1 MTGETESSIG
11 APSQRSGEVIDLR
24 TRRSY
29 RPHLGSV
36 ACQQVGS
43 ARRRI
48 GLSASEFA
56 EVLTPLLGWTPSAE
70 TIQSWETNVVPPGD
84 VLLAVGLAAQAA
96 SPQLETGAGPEHD
109 LLAEM
114 VARRYADVE
123 AVFPTRSE
131 FASKMPPHTLFDS
144 ATEIRAA
151 GLSLNILCQQYA
163 DENLRHLVE
172 SGTVVRCLFLNPEG
186 DSIKA
191 REREEGYRQGFLSAL
206 NDLNIQILDQRV
218 RQRLPEGARS
228 RLQIAVYDEPI
239 RFNITIIDST
249 LAVVQPYL
257 HAARG
262 IEAPTFVIRN
272 DGTTAGLFPT
282 FEQTFAWL
290 WDRGTPV

>member
-1 MTGETESSIG
+1 MSGETKSTG
-11 APSQRSGEVIDLR
+11 GTPPQRRGEVIDLR

-29 RPHLGSV
+29 RPNLGNA
-36 ACQQVGS
+36 ACQQVAS

-56 EVLTPLLGWTPSAE
+56 EVLTPLLGWTPSGE
-70 TIQSWETNVVPPGD
+70 TIESWETNVVPPGD
-84 VLLAVGLAAQAA
+84 VLLAVGLAVQAA
-96 SPQLETGAGPEHD
+96 SPQLGRTAAPEQD

-114 VARRYADVE
+114 VAHRYADVE

-172 SGTVVRCLFLNPEG
+172 SGANVRCLFLNPEG
-186 DSIKA
+186 DAIKA
-191 REREEGYRQGFLSAL
+191 REQEEGYRPGFLSAL

-218 RQRLPEGARS
+218 RQRMPESARG
-228 RLQIAVYDEPI
+228 RLQIAVYDETI

-282 FEQTFAWL
+282 FEQTFTWL
-290 WDRGTPV
+290 WDKGTPV